1 MFEIRVAYGKGDS
14 AHERPTRAHILGLGP
29 QSLEGQLQG
38 SPRQTEVTQR
48 WATEAM
54 SWSVLEALLGK
65 KTQKTKQNKKT
76 QQQQQ
81 ETQNSAL
88 KEMLV

>member
-1 MFEIRVAYGKGDS
+1 
-14 AHERPTRAHILGLGP
+14 
-29 QSLEGQLQG
+29 
-38 SPRQTEVTQR
+38 
-48 WATEAM
+48 M

-81 ETQNSAL
+81 KTQNSAL